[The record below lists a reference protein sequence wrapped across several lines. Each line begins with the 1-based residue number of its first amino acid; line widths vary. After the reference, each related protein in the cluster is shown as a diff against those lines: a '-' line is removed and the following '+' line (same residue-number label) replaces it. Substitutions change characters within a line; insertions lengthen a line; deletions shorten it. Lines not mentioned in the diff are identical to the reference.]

1 MPAEVH
7 QAADAALD
15 KAFGAFGI
23 ANDGDA
29 AADGDNAQSWGGESN
44 QAPTGGGDG
53 GGGGGGGGGG
63 EAGTGS
69 SGMSGEQKEKLLRH
83 QDLLRDLLGEEFVVQ
98 EPVMELR
105 VHATSI
111 AVGQLDV
118 EIGGTSAAWLYNMI
132 ALVLTQQLRGTI
144 EVRTGAS
151 SKNIWM

>member
-23 ANDGDA
+23 ATDGDDA
-29 AADGDNAQSWGGESN
+29 AAADNNAQS
-44 QAPTGGGDG
+44 GGGQSKDVPAG
-53 GGGGGGGGGG
+53 GGGGGVGGGGGG
-63 EAGTGS
+63 EAGAGPS
-69 SGMSGEQKEKLLRH
+69 AGMSGEQREKLSRH

-144 EVRTGAS
+144 EVRSGGS
-151 SKNIWM
+151 SMDICT